1 MAKLYLVATPIG
13 NLKDITLRALEIL
26 KTVDVVLCEDTRT
39 TRKLL
44 SHYDIHTP
52 TRSFHQHTSALE
64 LRQIKEL
71 LAQDKTIALV
81 TDAGTPCISDPG
93 NMLIQSIIADS
104 NLSSRVA
111 IHPIPGAS
119 ALITLISVA
128 GLPADEFT
136 FLGFVPVKKHRAQF
150 FKMIDESP
158 RSIVCYE
165 STHRIIKTLE
175 ELQSILTNTSRRVCV
190 GRELTKQFETLYRG
204 TVEEVLQQLKAGS
217 TKGEFVIMIAP

>member
-1 MAKLYLVATPIG
+1 MAQLFIVATPIG
-13 NLKDITLRALEIL
+13 NLKDITLRALEIF
-26 KTVDVVLCEDTRT
+26 KTADIILCEDTRT

-71 LAQDKTIALV
+71 FAQDKTVALV

-93 NMLIQSIIADS
+93 DMLIQSIITNS
-104 NLSSRVA
+104 NLASRVA

-119 ALITLISVA
+119 ALTALISVS

-165 STHRIIKTLE
+165 STHRIIKTLK
-175 ELQSILTNTSRRVCV
+175 ELQSALANPSRRVCV
-190 GRELTKQFETLYRG
+190 GREITKQFETLYRG
-204 TVEEVLQQLKAGS
+204 TMEEVLHQLKAGS
-217 TKGEFVIMIAP
+217 TKGEFAIMIAP